1 MLMETRDVD
10 MGWRGVVERLKVEVE
25 VEVEREMKRDE
36 EQGVRVLVYVHPVVQ
51 R

>member
-1 MLMETRDVD
+1 METRDVD
-10 MGWRGVVERLKVEVE
+10 MGWRGVVERLKVEVEVE